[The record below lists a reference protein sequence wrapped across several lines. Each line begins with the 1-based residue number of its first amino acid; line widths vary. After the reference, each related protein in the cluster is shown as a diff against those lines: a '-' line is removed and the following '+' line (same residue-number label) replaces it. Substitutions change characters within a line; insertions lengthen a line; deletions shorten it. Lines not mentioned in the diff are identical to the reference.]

1 MEWTDQTD
9 QQMIL
14 YMRNTKPFLF
24 SSYSLYLIME
34 FKLTPFVLFF
44 IILLV
49 LVISIVFMKNVNNE
63 GFIDFYYS
71 SSPTDA
77 SSVLVPIYSTNY
89 PISKLYDN
97 LYFDKRNANLVA
109 LNGPYTGTSS
119 TDAKTLSS
127 IAILTRNNSQYNS
140 VVNYTNPT
148 TNITNYDSVES
159 KVTSITE
166 NYKLMNLYTGM
177 PSPYAVFYF
186 AWNKDTYLH
195 VIDIS
200 NNTNNRHMV
209 SYYINGSSAVTTYD
223 FSSNT
228 PTHIY
233 PRIQTKSTAVDASN
247 SSVLLLN
254 TTVPVY
260 DLSKNVY
267 QLDTNVY
274 YDNLRGYVIC
284 TTPPATSG
292 GSRTIS
298 NIYDYTG
305 TDIYNAATSASLP
318 GGATTSARINAL
330 TGSVNQ
336 FTNVST
342 FTSSVVTASTDTSNN
357 VLIMSNGNKKIIA
370 LFSNG
375 SAGGNTPIVRNYM
388 KFNGA
393 LIDTS
398 VTPSASGT
406 TPPASGTT
414 PPASETTP
422 PASVTMPIDSSNV
435 YSEYMKWYTYWNSVG
450 QPGNKGFSDDYLL
463 KTQIVPPVCPACNS
477 VGGCQNCNAGGS
489 AYGAGGSGTAGGA
502 GGAGGEPGT
511 LIAKTDGTSGSVIA
525 TSGKQITTVDRG
537 GALASTADPDT
548 LGGSLTLGQL
558 SFVAGLQDVGHV
570 VGDTTTNA
578 VNKVGEG
585 VGAVGQ
591 GIGSAGSGIY
601 NTVNAAGQGIYSA
614 GAGIGGAI
622 KDTGSYLGGALNKVG
637 STAYE
642 AGKYVGTGVG
652 NTLADD
658 VRYGGGR
665 TGNIHDAGYKD
676 NYYDPSRQA
685 YNNSYRG
692 DRGATTNAP
701 GQYTGTAIDNY
712 SYYGALQSK
721 GGNFMP
727 LTSDFSKFGR

>member
-1 MEWTDQTD
+1 
-9 QQMIL
+9 
-14 YMRNTKPFLF
+14 
-24 SSYSLYLIME
+24 ME

-127 IAILTRNNSQYNS
+127 IAILARNNNPYNS
-140 VVNYTNPT
+140 VVNYTNPNT
-148 TNITNYDSVES
+148 TITNYDSVES

-166 NYKLMNLYTGM
+166 NYKLMNLYTGT

-195 VIDIS
+195 VVDTS
-200 NNTNNRHMV
+200 NNRHMV
-209 SYYINGSSAVTTYD
+209 SYYINNSSAITTYD

-233 PRIQTKSTAVDASN
+233 PRIQTKATTADASN
-247 SSVLLLN
+247 SSVFLLN

-260 DLSKNVY
+260 DVSKNVY
-267 QLDTNVY
+267 QLHTNVY

-284 TTPPATSG
+284 TVPPATTG
-292 GSRTIS
+292 GSTTIS

-305 TDIYNAATSASLP
+305 TDIYNAATSSSLP

-336 FTNVST
+336 FANVPT
-342 FTSSVVTASTDTSNN
+342 FTSSVVAASTDTSNN
-357 VLIMSNGNKKIIA
+357 VLIMSNGNKKIVA

-375 SAGGNTPIVRNYM
+375 SGGNTPIVRNYM

-393 LIDTS
+393 VIDTA
-398 VTPSASGT
+398 VTPSATTPPATTPSASAT
-406 TPPASGTT
+406 TPPASDTRT
-414 PPASETTP
+414 P
-422 PASVTMPIDSSNV
+422 MDSSGV

-477 VGGCQNCNAGGS
+477 VGGCTNCNAGGS
-489 AYGAGGSGTAGGA
+489 TYGSGAAGTAGTG
-502 GGAGGEPGT
+502 GGEPGT
-511 LIAKTDGTSGSVIA
+511 LIAKTDGTSASVVA

-570 VGDTTTNA
+570 VGDTTSNA

-614 GAGIGGAI
+614 GAGVGGAI
-622 KDTGSYLGGALNKVG
+622 KDTGSYLGGALNNVG

-658 VRYGGGR
+658 VRYGGGGR

-676 NYYDPSRQA
+676 NYYDPSRQS

-692 DRGATTNAP
+692 DRGATMNAP
-701 GQYTGTAIDNY
+701 GKYTGTNIDQY